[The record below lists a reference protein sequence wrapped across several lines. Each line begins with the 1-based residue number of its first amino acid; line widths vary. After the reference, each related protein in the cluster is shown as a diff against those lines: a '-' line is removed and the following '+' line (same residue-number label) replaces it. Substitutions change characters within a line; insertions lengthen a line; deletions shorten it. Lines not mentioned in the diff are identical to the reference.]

1 MASTI
6 KVKRSAVAGK
16 SPTTSNLEV
25 GEIALNTRDGRL
37 YSKGTMVFEVGANNH
52 SLFVGTGGAT
62 FANGAYTLPT
72 ADGSADQ
79 ILKTNG
85 SGTLSFADSGSSSL
99 PFFVGGSSVTT
110 IPISSGVVP
119 FFNSAGNADNIGAS
133 ADFVTDT
140 TPQLGGNLDLNSRD
154 ITGTGNI
161 TITGNYTGTGNITN
175 TGNFDLISTD
185 AGSAAAPELTL
196 YRNSSSPADSD
207 YLGQLRFEGEN
218 DAGQNQ
224 LYANITGKIGDASDG
239 TEDGILEIAH
249 VKAGSQNI
257 SARFTSSTLQLLNG
271 TTFELK
277 GQDSDTRYANNTV
290 FNSALANTNA
300 YIATTAATERS
311 SLANTNAFIAT
322 KVAQSGANNSA
333 KIPYGTTGQRDGSP
347 DTGFFRYNVTTASAE
362 IYDGSAWGEV
372 GGGGGATGGGNDQV
386 FYENGQTITTSY
398 TITTNTNAMSTGPL
412 TVNSGVSVTVP
423 SGSRLVVL

>member
-423 SGSRLVVL
+423 SGSRWVVL

>member
-6 KVKRSAVAGK
+6 KVKRSAVQGK
-16 SPTTSNLEV
+16 APTTGNLDT
-25 GEIALNTRDGRL
+25 GELALNTRDGRL
-37 YSKGTMVFEVGANNH
+37 YSKGTQVFEVGANNH
-52 SLFVGTGGAT
+52 SLFVGAGGAT

-85 SGTLSFADSGSSSL
+85 SGTLSFADAAAA
-99 PFFVGGSSVTT
+99 GGSIIFYEYDGTRDD
-110 IPISSGVVP
+110 IALSGTLQ
-119 FFNSAGNADNIGAS
+119 NDALANTNAYIATRAS
-133 ADFVTDT
+133 
-140 TPQLGGNLDLNSRD
+140 
-154 ITGTGNI
+154 
-161 TITGNYTGTGNITN
+161 
-175 TGNFDLISTD
+175 
-185 AGSAAAPELTL
+185 E
-196 YRNSSSPADSD
+196 ADS
-207 YLGQLRFEGEN
+207 LSRL
-218 DAGQNQ
+218 
-224 LYANITGKIGDASDG
+224 ANTNAYIASVSA
-239 TEDGILEIAH
+239 TE
-249 VKAGSQNI
+249 
-257 SARFTSSTLQLLNG
+257 R
-271 TTFELK
+271 
-277 GQDSDTRYANNTV
+277 
-290 FNSALANTNA
+290 SALANTNA
-300 YIATTAATERS
+300 YIATKLDSSSYTTADVQSKA
-311 SLANTNAFIAT
+311 SLANTNAYIASVSATERSALANTNSYIATKLDSSSYTTADVQSKASLANTNAYIAT

-423 SGSRLVVL
+423 SGSRWVVL

>member
-6 KVKRSAVAGK
+6 KVKRSAVQGK
-16 SPTTSNLEV
+16 APTTGNLDT
-25 GEIALNTRDGRL
+25 GELALNTRDGRL
-37 YSKGTMVFEVGANNH
+37 YSKGTQVFEVGANNH
-52 SLFVGTGGAT
+52 SLFIGTGGAT

-85 SGTLSFADSGSSSL
+85 SGTLSFADADAA
-99 PFFVGGSSVTT
+99 GGSIIFYEYDGTRDDIALSGTLQNNALANTNAYIASV
-110 IPISSGVVP
+110 
-119 FFNSAGNADNIGAS
+119 SATERSALANTNAYIASIS
-133 ADFVTDT
+133 ADLVTDT

-185 AGSAAAPELTL
+185 AGSSAAPELTL
-196 YRNSSSPADSD
+196 YRNSSSPADAD

-224 LYANITGKIGDASDG
+224 LYAKITGKIGDASDG

-257 SARFTSSTLQLLNG
+257 SARFTSSTLKLLNG

-277 GQDSDTRYANNTV
+277 GQDSDTRYANNT
-290 FNSALANTNA
+290 
-300 YIATTAATERS
+300 IATPRT
-311 SLANTNAFIAT
+311 
-322 KVAQSGANNSA
+322 GANNSV
-333 KIPYGTTGQRDGSP
+333 KISYGTTAERDGSP

-423 SGSRLVVL
+423 SGSRWVVL

>member
-6 KVKRSAVAGK
+6 KVKRSAVQGK
-16 SPTTSNLEV
+16 APTTGNLET
-25 GEIALNTRDGRL
+25 GELALNTRDGRL
-37 YSKGTMVFEVGANNH
+37 YSKGTQVFEVGANTH
-52 SLFVGTGGAT
+52 SLFVGAGGVT
-62 FANGAYTLPT
+62 FANGAYTFPT

-85 SGTLSFADSGSSSL
+85 SGTLSFADASGGGSSF
-99 PFFVGGSSVTT
+99 PFFVGGSSVST
-110 IPISSGVVP
+110 IPISDGVVP

-196 YRNSSSPADSD
+196 YRNSSSPADAD

-224 LYANITGKIGDASDG
+224 LYAKITGKIGDASDG

-257 SARFTSSTLQLLNG
+257 SARFTSSTLKLING

-277 GQDSDTRYANNTV
+277 GQDSDTRYANNT
-290 FNSALANTNA
+290 
-300 YIATTAATERS
+300 IATPRT
-311 SLANTNAFIAT
+311 
-322 KVAQSGANNSA
+322 GANNSV
-333 KIPYGTTGQRDGSP
+333 KIPYGTTAERDGSP

-386 FYENGQTITTSY
+386 FYENGQTVTTNY
-398 TITTNTNAMSTGPL
+398 TISSSTNAMATGPI
-412 TVNSGVSVTVP
+412 TINSGVSVTVP
-423 SGSRLVVL
+423 TGGRLVIL

>member
-1 MASTI
+1 
-6 KVKRSAVAGK
+6 
-16 SPTTSNLEV
+16 
-25 GEIALNTRDGRL
+25 
-37 YSKGTMVFEVGANNH
+37 MVFEIGANNH
-52 SLFVGTGGAT
+52 SLFVGAGGAT

-79 ILKTNG
+79 FLKTNG
-85 SGTLSFADSGSSSL
+85 SGTLSFADSGSTTF
-99 PFFVGGSSVTT
+99 PFFVGGSSVAT

-185 AGSAAAPELTL
+185 AGSTAAPELTL
-196 YRNSSSPADSD
+196 YRNSSSPADAD

-224 LYANITGKIGDASDG
+224 LYAKITGKIGDASDG
-239 TEDGILEIAH
+239 TEDGIIEIAH

-257 SARFTSSTLQLLNG
+257 SARFTSTTLKLLNG

-311 SLANTNAFIAT
+311 SLANTNAYIAT

-386 FYENGQTITTSY
+386 FYENGQTVTTNY
-398 TITTNTNAMSTGPL
+398 TISSSTNAMATGPI

-423 SGSRLVVL
+423 SGSRWVVL